1 MKNRMSGGKS
11 CSGLR
16 LLPILLRLLQVTLW
30 PARTTALLSFID
42 GGKEIPTLYNAYY
55 NGQIAKQ
62 AATAV
67 SKAVTA
73 GKTKLEVNFPP
84 VPNLDEVRFGTPL
97 NQKFGSTIVAKDLKL
112 PGGYFPGS
120 DIARQQVAFANMYWA
135 KKICPAVSGGL
146 LGSGGVT
153 VVSAEPVTY
162 NQIKDKGGMTTVAP
176 LQSSRSVQP
185 SGNGACIAV
194 NPGGEETWE
203 RIRTTYMTDGNKSPF
218 VILNNAFS
226 TMYGLGN
233 KRGYEEAYYLKRIS
247 KGWVFRAFPGPW
259 LAYLEK
265 PDGTVELLQSYRT
278 KPELNQVATLV
289 REESFRRYAIN
300 NDRWSKGFG
309 ERL

>member
-1 MKNRMSGGKS
+1 MVE
-11 CSGLR
+11 CSACR
-16 LLPILLRLLQVTLW
+16 LLSCWLIIASV
-30 PARTTALLSFID
+30 ALLPSFAAGLVPFID
-42 GGKEIPTLYNAYY
+42 GGRDIPVLYKGYFDA
-55 NGQIAKQ
+55 QIAKQ

-67 SKAVTA
+67 SKAIAA
-73 GKTKLEVNFPP
+73 GKRQIEVNFPP
-84 VPNLDEVRFGTPL
+84 VPNVDEVRFGTPL
-97 NQKFGSTIVAKDLKL
+97 NKKFGATVVAKELKL

-135 KKICPAVSGGL
+135 KKIASAVGGGL
-146 LGSGGVT
+146 LGSGGGGVT

-162 NQIKDKGGMTTVAP
+162 SQINDAGAMSKMAP
-176 LQSSRSVQP
+176 LQVSRQSSAAASAGGPV
-185 SGNGACIAV
+185 IAI

-203 RIRTTYMTDGNKSPF
+203 RVRSAYMKPGTKSPF
-218 VILNNAFS
+218 VVLNNSFS

-247 KGWVFRAFPGPW
+247 KGWIFRTFPGPW
-259 LAYLEK
+259 QAYLEK
-265 PDGTVELLQSYRT
+265 PDGSVELLQSYRT

-289 REESFRRYAIN
+289 RDESFKRYAIN

>member
-1 MKNRMSGGKS
+1 
-11 CSGLR
+11 
-16 LLPILLRLLQVTLW
+16 
-30 PARTTALLSFID
+30 
-42 GGKEIPTLYNAYY
+42 
-55 NGQIAKQ
+55 
-62 AATAV
+62 
-67 SKAVTA
+67 
-73 GKTKLEVNFPP
+73 
-84 VPNLDEVRFGTPL
+84 
-97 NQKFGSTIVAKDLKL
+97 
-112 PGGYFPGS
+112 
-120 DIARQQVAFANMYWA
+120 
-135 KKICPAVSGGL
+135 
-146 LGSGGVT
+146 
-153 VVSAEPVTY
+153 
-162 NQIKDKGGMTTVAP
+162 
-176 LQSSRSVQP
+176 
-185 SGNGACIAV
+185 
-194 NPGGEETWE
+194 
-203 RIRTTYMTDGNKSPF
+203 MTDGNKSPF